1 MLNRIDRSAIAAL
14 LLLLPIST
22 SAAPAPAPTN
32 PLADPNYGPIPGE
45 SQLYNDYTG
54 KAPPFPANVTQPIAA
69 THPGCPAPDDQLW
82 QNLLSAEW
90 IIYSFY
96 QYGVSHFN
104 TSSFTSLG
112 LPNNTYTRITEIRDN
127 EAGHLRLFQTQISA
141 ASVKPGACAYD
152 FSALVGDN
160 PEAFLGATTLIEVA
174 SMLFLTG
181 LVQGAKL
188 DAAKGA
194 LTAVSQV
201 ETRHEVWALLDV
213 WGADPFG
220 GPSDTAFPYATAILE
235 LTNQF
240 VVPGSCPAANPPF
253 PNPAPNLPPSAVAAG
268 TVSVAPGATV
278 QLNFTDT
285 ENQPRFEAGR
295 EYFAV
300 WYHGLNVVSV
310 PLDVS
315 AWPAVPLRVMIPKEF
330 DGKGLVVMVVAT
342 EQGAPTL
349 ESVVTAPSLFLQQPE
364 GLGAVFS
371 I

>member
-1 MLNRIDRSAIAAL
+1 MLNRIDLSAIAAL

-32 PLADPNYGPIPGE
+32 PLSDPNYGPIPGE

-104 TSSFTSLG
+104 TSSFTALG
-112 LPNNTYTRITEIRDN
+112 LPNTTYTRITEIRDN

-152 FSALVGDN
+152 FSSLVGDN
-160 PEAFLGATTLIEVA
+160 PEAFLGAATLIEIA

-181 LVQGAKL
+181 LVQSAEL

-220 GPSDTAFPYATAILE
+220 GPSDTAFPYPTAILE
-235 LTNQF
+235 L
-240 VVPGSCPAANPPF
+240 
-253 PNPAPNLPPSAVAAG
+253 
-268 TVSVAPGATV
+268 
-278 QLNFTDT
+278 
-285 ENQPRFEAGR
+285 
-295 EYFAV
+295 
-300 WYHGLNVVSV
+300 
-310 PLDVS
+310 
-315 AWPAVPLRVMIPKEF
+315 
-330 DGKGLVVMVVAT
+330 
-342 EQGAPTL
+342 
-349 ESVVTAPSLFLQQPE
+349 
-364 GLGAVFS
+364 
-371 I
+371 